1 VEQPVSSEVSRAASE
16 LRALIGRLARRLR
29 QISAVGEITLSQ
41 ASVLSLLEREGPA
54 TSGTLATKEHIS
66 PQSMG
71 TLLMSLE
78 ALGLVSRT
86 PDPTDGRCLV
96 ISLTEAGLQ
105 AVHGARRQ
113 REEQLARA
121 LADHFTAQEQQALI
135 AAIPLLER
143 LSRLL

>member
-1 VEQPVSSEVSRAASE
+1 METLSPEVTRAASD
-16 LRALIGRLARRLR
+16 LRALVGRFSRRLR
-29 QISAVGEITLSQ
+29 QTSVVGEMTLSQ

-54 TSGTLATKEHIS
+54 TPGSLATKERIS

-71 TLLMSLE
+71 TILISLE
-78 ALGLVSRT
+78 ALGLVSRA

-113 REEQLARA
+113 REERLARA
-121 LADHFTAQEQQALI
+121 LADHFTAQEQQVLI
-135 AAIPLLER
+135 AALPLLER
-143 LSRLL
+143 LARLL

>member
-1 VEQPVSSEVSRAASE
+1 VVPLPLEVSRTAGE
-16 LRALIGRLARRLR
+16 LRALVGRLARRLR
-29 QISAVGEITLSQ
+29 QTSVVGEMTLSQ

-54 TSGTLATKEHIS
+54 TPGLLATKEHIS

-71 TLLMSLE
+71 AILISLE

-96 ISLTEAGLQ
+96 ISLTGAGLQ

-113 REEQLARA
+113 REERLAHA
-121 LADHFTAQEQQALI
+121 LAENFTDEEQQVLI
-135 AAIPLLER
+135 AALPLLER
-143 LSRLL
+143 LARLL

>member
-1 VEQPVSSEVSRAASE
+1 METLPLEVTRTAGE
-16 LRALIGRLARRLR
+16 LRALLGRLSRRLR
-29 QISAVGEITLSQ
+29 QTSVVGEMTLSQ

-54 TSGTLATKEHIS
+54 TPGVLAAKERIS

-71 TLLMSLE
+71 AILISLE

-105 AVHGARRQ
+105 TVHGARRQ
-113 REEQLARA
+113 REERLAHA
-121 LADHFTAQEQQALI
+121 LADHFTAQEHQVLI
-135 AAIPLLER
+135 AALPLLER
-143 LSRLL
+143 LARLL